1 MISCTVYPTDIDI
14 CVNRP
19 IIRRSQKMEWNMNL
33 FR

>member
-19 IIRRSQKMEWNMNL
+19 IIRRSKKWSGI
-33 FR
+33 

>member
-19 IIRRSQKMEWNMNL
+19 IIRRSQKWSGI
-33 FR
+33 